1 MSQLIFVS
9 IAVIVSTF
17 LGGALAIRCRDKL
30 HLILGFAAGAVV
42 SVAMLDILPEAIEI
56 LGGADSAVPLVAAG
70 FVAYMLFDRTFS
82 LHARGEGEDEAHHH
96 GRMGA
101 TTLVAHSV
109 MDGIGVGVAFRASPT
124 IGIIVAAAVLAHDF
138 SDGLNTVGFI
148 RRDSDEDGL
157 AWRWLVADAL
167 APVVG
172 IWLGFCSAM
181 PTEMLGPLLALFA
194 GGFVY
199 MGASDLIPESYHR
212 HPTLLTSIMTVLGF
226 SAIWAITRFVH

>member
-1 MSQLIFVS
+1 MTQLPIVCL
-9 IAVIVSTF
+9 AVMVST
-17 LGGALAIRCRDKL
+17 LVGGLVAIRCRDKL
-30 HLILGFAAGAVV
+30 HLVLGFAAGAVV
-42 SVAMLDILPEAIEI
+42 SVALLDILPEAAEI
-56 LGGADSAVPLVAAG
+56 LGGIETAAPLVAAG

-82 LHARGEGEDEAHHH
+82 LHARGEGDGDAHHH

-101 TTLVAHSV
+101 TTLVVHSI

-124 IGIIVAAAVLAHDF
+124 IGIVVAAAVLAHDF
-138 SDGLNTVGFI
+138 SDGLNTVGFV
-148 RRDSDEDGL
+148 RRDVDEDGV
-157 AWRWLVADAL
+157 AWRWLIADAV
-167 APVVG
+167 APVIG
-172 IWLGFCSAM
+172 ICLGFCSVM

-226 SAIWAITRFVH
+226 ASIWGITSVVH